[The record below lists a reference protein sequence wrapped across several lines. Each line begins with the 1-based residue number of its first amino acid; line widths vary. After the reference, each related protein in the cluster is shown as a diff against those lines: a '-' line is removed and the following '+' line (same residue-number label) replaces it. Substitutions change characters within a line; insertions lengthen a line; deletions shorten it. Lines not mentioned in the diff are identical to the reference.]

1 MAITRGQL
9 LKQLVPGLHAIFGTE
24 YKRYEDEAAILFEN
38 EKSNRAFEEEVLF
51 PGFGEASVKFEGQ
64 GVNYANTGEGW
75 VARYTNETVA
85 MAFSITEEAMED
97 NLYDKL
103 STRLTKA
110 LARSMAAAKQTKGAA
125 VYNNSFTGGVYAGG
139 DGVSLINALH
149 PLQDGSQ
156 TAGNRKGANT
166 PTTQAELSETSLEQG
181 LIDVAGFVDDKSI
194 PIAAQAR
201 TLHIPRQLVFV
212 AERLMASP
220 YRVGTADNDV
230 NAIVSKG
237 MVPGGYHV
245 NHRFTNSKYW
255 WLRTDV
261 PNGMKHFSRTP
272 IATSMEGDFETG
284 NVRYKS
290 RERYSYGWSDWRGVY
305 GSNPA

>member
-245 NHRFTNSKYW
+245 NHRFTNSKFW

-261 PNGMKHFSRTP
+261 PNGMKHFTRAP

-290 RERYSYGWSDWRGVY
+290 RERYSFGFSDWRGLY

>member
-85 MAFSITEEAMED
+85 MAFAITEEAMED

-110 LARSMAAAKQTKGAA
+110 LARSMASAKQTKGATI
-125 VYNNSFTGGVYAGG
+125 YNNSFAATQLGG
-139 DGVSLINALH
+139 DGVSLVNSLH

-156 TAGNRKGANT
+156 TAANRKGANT
-166 PTTQAELSETSLEQG
+166 PTVQAQLSETSLEQG
-181 LIDVAGFVDDKSI
+181 LIDVAGFVDDRSI

-201 TLHIPRQLVFV
+201 TLHIPRQLTFV

-230 NAIVSKG
+230 NAIVSTG

-261 PNGMKHFSRTP
+261 PNGMKHFTRAP

-290 RERYSYGWSDWRGVY
+290 RERYSYGWSDWRGVW
-305 GSNPA
+305 GTNP

>member
-1 MAITRGQL
+1 MAISRAQL
-9 LKQLVPGLHAIFGTE
+9 LKELVPGLHAIFGTE
-24 YKRYEDEAAILFEN
+24 YNRYENEAAVLFDE

-51 PGFGEASVKFEGQ
+51 PGFGEASVKFEGAP
-64 GVNYANTGEGW
+64 VNYEDTGEGW

-85 MAFSITEEAMED
+85 MAFAITEEAMED

-110 LARSMAAAKQTKGAA
+110 LARSMAAAKQTKGAN
-125 VYNNSFTGGVYAGG
+125 VYNRAFNATYTGG
-139 DGVSLINALH
+139 DGVTLCNTAH
-149 PLQDGSQ
+149 PLQDGSTQ
-156 TAGNRKGANT
+156 SNRFTTAS
-166 PTTQAELSETSLEQG
+166 ELSETSLEDALIAIAG
-181 LIDVAGFVDDKSI
+181 LTDDRGIPVAL
-194 PIAAQAR
+194 QAK

-237 MVPGGYHV
+237 MIHGGYFV
-245 NHRFTNSKYW
+245 NHRFTNAKHW
-255 WLRTDV
+255 FLRTDV
-261 PNGMKHFSRTP
+261 PNGMKHFMRTP
-272 IATSMEGDFETG
+272 VSTAMEGDFETG

-290 RERYSYGWSDWRGVY
+290 RERYAFGWSDWRAVY
-305 GSNPA
+305 GSNPS

>member
-290 RERYSYGWSDWRGVY
+290 RERYSYGWSEWRGVY

>member
-230 NAIVSKG
+230 NAIVSTG

-245 NHRFTNSKYW
+245 NHRFTNSKFW

-261 PNGMKHFSRTP
+261 PNGMKHFTRAP

-290 RERYSYGWSDWRGVY
+290 RERYSFGFSDWRGLY

>member
-9 LKQLVPGLHAIFGTE
+9 LKELVPGLHAIFGTE
-24 YKRYEDEAAILFEN
+24 YKRYEDEAAVLFEN

-64 GVNYANTGEGW
+64 GVEYAQTGEGW

-110 LARSMAAAKQTKGAA
+110 LARSMASAKQTKGAA
-125 VYNNSFTGGVYAGG
+125 VYNNAFSGSFLGG
-139 DGVSLINALH
+139 DGVSLVNSAH
-149 PLQDGSQ
+149 PLQDGS
-156 TAGNRKGANT
+156 TGSNT
-166 PTTQAELSETSLEQG
+166 PTTQAELSETSVEQG
-181 LIDVAGFVDDKSI
+181 LIDVAGLTDDKGI

-237 MVPGGYHV
+237 MIAGGYHV

-261 PNGMKHFSRTP
+261 PNGMKHFTRTP
-272 IATSMEGDFETG
+272 IETKMEGDFETG

-290 RERYSYGWSDWRGVY
+290 RERYVFGFSDWRGVY

>member
-9 LKQLVPGLHAIFGTE
+9 LKELVPGLHAIFGTE
-24 YKRYEDEAAILFEN
+24 YKRYEDEAAVLFES

-64 GVNYANTGEGW
+64 GVDYANTGEGW

-139 DGVSLINALH
+139 DGVSLINSAH
-149 PLQDGSQ
+149 PLQDGS
-156 TAGNRKGANT
+156 TASNT
-166 PTTQAELSETSLEQG
+166 PSVQAELSETSLEQA
-181 LIDVAGFVDDKSI
+181 LIDIAGFSDDKSI
-194 PIAAQAR
+194 PITAQAR

-261 PNGMKHFSRTP
+261 PNGMKHFTRTP
-272 IATSMEGDFETG
+272 IETKMEGDFETG

-290 RERYSYGWSDWRGVY
+290 RERYVFGFSDWRGLY

>member
-9 LKQLVPGLHAIFGTE
+9 LKELVPGLHAIFGTE
-24 YKRYEDEAAILFEN
+24 YKRYEDEAAVLFEN

-51 PGFGEASVKFEGQ
+51 PGFGEASTKFEGQ
-64 GVNYANTGEGW
+64 GVNYAQTGEGW

-125 VYNNSFTGGVYAGG
+125 VYNNSFTAGAYAGG
-139 DGVSLINALH
+139 DGVALVSNAH
-149 PLQDGSQ
+149 PLQDGS
-156 TAGNRKGANT
+156 TGSNT
-166 PTTQAELSETSLEQG
+166 PTTQAELSETSLEQA
-181 LIDVAGFVDDKSI
+181 LIDVAGYTDDKSI

-237 MVPGGYHV
+237 MIAGGYHV

-261 PNGMKHFSRTP
+261 PNGMKHFTRTP
-272 IATSMEGDFETG
+272 IETKMEGDFETG

-290 RERYSYGWSDWRGVY
+290 RERYVFGFSDWRGVY

>member
-9 LKQLVPGLHAIFGTE
+9 LKELVPGLHAIFGTE
-24 YKRYEDEAAILFEN
+24 YKRYEDEAAVLFES

-64 GVNYANTGEGW
+64 GVDYANTGEGW

-110 LARSMAAAKQTKGAA
+110 VARSMAAAKQTKGAA

-139 DGVSLINALH
+139 DGVSLINSAH
-149 PLQDGSQ
+149 PLQDGS
-156 TAGNRKGANT
+156 TASNT
-166 PTTQAELSETSLEQG
+166 PSVQAELSETSLESA
-181 LIDVAGFVDDKSI
+181 LIDIAGFTDDKSI

-261 PNGMKHFSRTP
+261 PNGMKHFTRTP
-272 IATSMEGDFETG
+272 IETKMEGDFETG

-290 RERYSYGWSDWRGVY
+290 RERYVFGFSDWRGLY

>member
-9 LKQLVPGLHAIFGTE
+9 LKELVPGLHAIFGTE
-24 YKRYEDEAAILFEN
+24 YKRYEDEAAVLFEN

-64 GVNYANTGEGW
+64 GVEYAQTGEGW

-110 LARSMAAAKQTKGAA
+110 LARSMASAKQTKGAS
-125 VYNNSFTGGVYAGG
+125 VYNNAFIGSFLGG
-139 DGVSLINALH
+139 DGVSLVNSAH
-149 PLQDGSQ
+149 PLQDGATGS
-156 TAGNRKGANT
+156 NT
-166 PTTQAELSETSLEQG
+166 PTTQAELSETSVEQG
-181 LIDVAGFVDDKSI
+181 LIDVAGLTDDKGI

-230 NAIVSKG
+230 NAIVSNG
-237 MVPGGYHV
+237 MLPGGYHV
-245 NHRFTNSKYW
+245 NHRFSDANNW
-255 WLRTDV
+255 FMRTDV
-261 PNGMKHFSRTP
+261 PNGMKHFTRTP
-272 IATSMEGDFETG
+272 IDTKMEGDFETG

-290 RERYSYGWSDWRGVY
+290 RERYCYGWSDWRGVY
-305 GSNPA
+305 GSNPS

>member
-1 MAITRGQL
+1 MAISRAQL
-9 LKQLVPGLHAIFGTE
+9 LKELVPGLHAIFGTE
-24 YKRYEDEAAILFEN
+24 YNRYENESAVLFDE

-51 PGFGEASVKFEGQ
+51 PGFGEASVKFEGAP
-64 GVNYANTGEGW
+64 VNYEDTGEGW

-85 MAFSITEEAMED
+85 MAFAITEEAMED

-125 VYNNSFTGGVYAGG
+125 VYNNSFTAGVYAGG
-139 DGVSLINALH
+139 DGVALVSNAH
-149 PLQDGSQ
+149 PLQDGS
-156 TAGNRKGANT
+156 TGSNT
-166 PTTQAELSETSLEQG
+166 PTTQAELSETSLEQA
-181 LIDVAGFVDDKSI
+181 LIDVAGFTDDKSI

-237 MVPGGYHV
+237 MIAGGYHV

-261 PNGMKHFSRTP
+261 PNGMKHFTRTP
-272 IATSMEGDFETG
+272 IETKMEGDFETG

-290 RERYSYGWSDWRGVY
+290 RERYVFGFSDWRGVY

>member
-9 LKQLVPGLHAIFGTE
+9 LKELVPGLHAIFGTE
-24 YKRYEDEAAILFEN
+24 YKRYEDEAAVLFES

-64 GVNYANTGEGW
+64 GVDYANTGEGW

-139 DGVSLINALH
+139 DGVSLINSSH
-149 PLQDGSQ
+149 PLQDGS
-156 TAGNRKGANT
+156 TASNT
-166 PTTQAELSETSLEQG
+166 PSVQAELSETSLESA
-181 LIDVAGFVDDKSI
+181 LIDIAGFTDDKSI

-261 PNGMKHFSRTP
+261 PNGMKHFTRTP
-272 IATSMEGDFETG
+272 IETKMEGDFETG

-290 RERYSYGWSDWRGVY
+290 RERYVFGFSDWRGLY

>member
-9 LKQLVPGLHAIFGTE
+9 LKELVPGLHAIFGTE
-24 YKRYEDEAAILFEN
+24 YKRYEDEAAVLFEN

-51 PGFGEASVKFEGQ
+51 PGFGEASTKFEGQ
-64 GVNYANTGEGW
+64 GVNYAQTGEGW

-139 DGVSLINALH
+139 DGVSLINSSH
-149 PLQDGSQ
+149 PLQDGS
-156 TAGNRKGANT
+156 TASNT
-166 PTTQAELSETSLEQG
+166 PTVQAELSETSLEQA
-181 LIDVAGFVDDKSI
+181 LIDIAGFTDDKSI

-261 PNGMKHFSRTP
+261 PNGMKHFTRTP
-272 IATSMEGDFETG
+272 IETKMEGDFETG

-290 RERYSYGWSDWRGVY
+290 RERYVFGFSDWRGLY

>member
-9 LKQLVPGLHAIFGTE
+9 LKELVPGLHAIFGTE
-24 YKRYEDEAAILFEN
+24 YKRYEDEAAVLFEN

-51 PGFGEASVKFEGQ
+51 PGFGEASTKFEGQ
-64 GVNYANTGEGW
+64 GVNYAQTGEGW

-125 VYNNSFTGGVYAGG
+125 VYNNSFTAGVYAGG
-139 DGVSLINALH
+139 DGVALVSNAH
-149 PLQDGSQ
+149 PLQDGS
-156 TAGNRKGANT
+156 TGSNT
-166 PTTQAELSETSLEQG
+166 PTTQAELSETSLEQA
-181 LIDVAGFVDDKSI
+181 LIDVAGYTDDKSI

-237 MVPGGYHV
+237 MVAGGYHV

-261 PNGMKHFSRTP
+261 PNGMKHFTRTP
-272 IATSMEGDFETG
+272 IETKMEGDFETG

-290 RERYSYGWSDWRGVY
+290 RERYVFGFSDWRGVY

>member
-85 MAFSITEEAMED
+85 MAFAITEEAMED

-237 MVPGGYHV
+237 MVAGGYHV

-261 PNGMKHFSRTP
+261 PNGMKHFTRTP
-272 IATSMEGDFETG
+272 IETKMEGDFETG

-290 RERYSYGWSDWRGVY
+290 RERYVFGFSDWRGVY

>member
-9 LKQLVPGLHAIFGTE
+9 LKELVPGLHAIFGTE
-24 YKRYEDEAAILFEN
+24 YKRYEDEAAVLFEN
-38 EKSNRAFEEEVLF
+38 EKSNRAFEEEVLL
-51 PGFGEASVKFEGQ
+51 PGFGEASTKFEGQ
-64 GVNYANTGEGW
+64 GVNYAQTGEGW

-125 VYNNSFTGGVYAGG
+125 VYNNSFTAGVYAGG
-139 DGVSLINALH
+139 DGVALVSNAH
-149 PLQDGSQ
+149 PLQDGS
-156 TAGNRKGANT
+156 TGSNT
-166 PTTQAELSETSLEQG
+166 PTTQAELSETSLEQA
-181 LIDVAGFVDDKSI
+181 LIDVAGYTDDKSI

-237 MVPGGYHV
+237 MIAGGYHV

-261 PNGMKHFSRTP
+261 PNGMKHFTRTP
-272 IATSMEGDFETG
+272 IETKMEGDFETG

-290 RERYSYGWSDWRGVY
+290 RERYVFGFSDWRGVY

>member
-9 LKQLVPGLHAIFGTE
+9 LKELVPGLHAIFGTE
-24 YKRYEDEAAILFEN
+24 YKRYEDEAAVLFES

-64 GVNYANTGEGW
+64 GVDYANTGEGW

-139 DGVSLINALH
+139 DGVSLINSSH
-149 PLQDGSQ
+149 PLQDGS
-156 TAGNRKGANT
+156 TASNT
-166 PTTQAELSETSLEQG
+166 PSVQAELSETSLESA
-181 LIDVAGFVDDKSI
+181 LIDIAGFTDDKSI

-261 PNGMKHFSRTP
+261 PNGMKHFTRTP
-272 IATSMEGDFETG
+272 IETKMEGDFETG

-290 RERYSYGWSDWRGVY
+290 RERYVFGFSDWRGVY

>member
-1 MAITRGQL
+1 MAINRASISKEL
-9 LKQLVPGLHAIFGTE
+9 LPGLNAVFGLEYGEVDNEHAPLFDTE
-24 YKRYEDEAAILFEN
+24 NSD
-38 EKSNRAFEEEVLF
+38 RAFEEEVLF
-51 PGFGEASVKFEGQ
+51 TGFGSAPVK
-64 GVNYANTGEGW
+64 GEGAA
-75 VARYTNETVA
+75 VTYDDAQESYTARYTHETVA
-85 MAFSITEEAMED
+85 LGFAITEEAMED

-125 VYNNSFTGGVYAGG
+125 VYNNSFTGGAFAGG

-156 TAGNRKGANT
+156 TVGNRNGANT
-166 PTTQAELSETSLEQG
+166 PTVQAELSETSLEQG

-230 NAIVSKG
+230 NAIVSTVWFQVDI
-237 MVPGGYHV
+237 MLTIDLLIVNSGG
-245 NHRFTNSKYW
+245 
-255 WLRTDV
+255 
-261 PNGMKHFSRTP
+261 
-272 IATSMEGDFETG
+272 
-284 NVRYKS
+284 
-290 RERYSYGWSDWRGVY
+290 
-305 GSNPA
+305 

>member
-1 MAITRGQL
+1 MAISRAQL
-9 LKQLVPGLHAIFGTE
+9 LKELLPGLHAIFGTE
-24 YKRYEDEAAILFEN
+24 YNRYENESAVLFDE

-51 PGFGEASVKFEGQ
+51 PGFGEASVKFEGAP
-64 GVNYANTGEGW
+64 VNYEDTGEGW

-85 MAFSITEEAMED
+85 MAFAITEEAMED

-110 LARSMAAAKQTKGAA
+110 LARSMAAAKQTKGAN
-125 VYNNSFTGGVYAGG
+125 VYNRAFNATYTGG
-139 DGVSLINALH
+139 DGVTLCNTAH
-149 PLQDGSQ
+149 PLQDGSTLSNRFT
-156 TAGNRKGANT
+156 TAS
-166 PTTQAELSETSLEQG
+166 ELSETSLEDALIAIAG
-181 LIDVAGFVDDKSI
+181 LTDDRGIPVAL
-194 PIAAQAR
+194 QAK

-237 MVPGGYHV
+237 MIPGGYFV
-245 NHRFTNSKYW
+245 NHRFTNAKHW
-255 WLRTDV
+255 FLRTDV
-261 PNGMKHFSRTP
+261 PNGMKHFMRTP
-272 IATSMEGDFETG
+272 VSTAMEGDFETG

-290 RERYSYGWSDWRGVY
+290 RERYAFGWSDWRAVY
-305 GSNPA
+305 GSNPS

>member
-1 MAITRGQL
+1 MAISRAQL
-9 LKQLVPGLHAIFGTE
+9 LKELVPGLHAIFGTE
-24 YKRYEDEAAILFEN
+24 YNRYENEAAVLFDE

-51 PGFGEASVKFEGQ
+51 PGFGEASVKFEGAP
-64 GVNYANTGEGW
+64 VNYEDTGEGW

-85 MAFSITEEAMED
+85 MAFAITEEAMED

-110 LARSMAAAKQTKGAA
+110 LARSMAAAKQTKGAN
-125 VYNNSFTGGVYAGG
+125 VYNRAFNATYTGG
-139 DGVSLINALH
+139 DGVTLCNTAH
-149 PLQDGSQ
+149 PLQDGSTLSNRFT
-156 TAGNRKGANT
+156 TAS
-166 PTTQAELSETSLEQG
+166 ELSETSLEDALIAIAG
-181 LIDVAGFVDDKSI
+181 LTDDRGIPVAL
-194 PIAAQAR
+194 QAK

-237 MVPGGYHV
+237 MIPGGYFV
-245 NHRFTNSKYW
+245 NHRFTNAKHW
-255 WLRTDV
+255 FMRTDV
-261 PNGMKHFSRTP
+261 PNGMKHFMRTP
-272 IATSMEGDFETG
+272 VSTAMEGDFETG

-290 RERYSYGWSDWRGVY
+290 RERYAFGWSDWRAVY
-305 GSNPA
+305 GSNPS

>member
-9 LKQLVPGLHAIFGTE
+9 LKELVPGLHAIFGTE
-24 YKRYEDEAAILFEN
+24 YKRYEDEAAVLFES

-64 GVNYANTGEGW
+64 GVDYANTGEGW

-139 DGVSLINALH
+139 DGVSLINSSH
-149 PLQDGSQ
+149 PLQDGS
-156 TAGNRKGANT
+156 TASNT
-166 PTTQAELSETSLEQG
+166 PSVQAELSDTSLEQA
-181 LIDVAGFVDDKSI
+181 LIDIAGFTDDKSI

-261 PNGMKHFSRTP
+261 PNGMKHFTRTP
-272 IATSMEGDFETG
+272 IETKMEGDFETG

-290 RERYSYGWSDWRGVY
+290 RERYVFGFSDWRGLY

>member
-9 LKQLVPGLHAIFGTE
+9 LKELVPGLHAIFGTE
-24 YKRYEDEAAILFEN
+24 YKRYEDEAAVLFES

-64 GVNYANTGEGW
+64 GVDYANTGEGW

-139 DGVSLINALH
+139 DGVSLINSSH
-149 PLQDGSQ
+149 PLQDGS
-156 TAGNRKGANT
+156 TASNT
-166 PTTQAELSETSLEQG
+166 PSVQAELSETSLEQA
-181 LIDVAGFVDDKSI
+181 LIDIAGFTDDKSI

-237 MVPGGYHV
+237 MVAGGYHV

-261 PNGMKHFSRTP
+261 PNGMKHFTRTP
-272 IATSMEGDFETG
+272 IETKMEGDFETG

-290 RERYSYGWSDWRGVY
+290 RERYVFGFSDWRGLY